1 MVFRDIALFAQ
12 RLLAILPADYWWLLR
27 CLFYAGYVSGVC
39 HYPYSY
45 TGSGDSTPLPD
56 LQKRIST
63 PSIFASIVPDGEGWQ
78 GLVELNCPYIPS
90 GLGIVRMVACRGSKR
105 CCSKSGHG
113 GSSLERERERVEDQI
128 MVW

>member
-63 PSIFASIVPDGEGWQ
+63 PQSSHQLYWMEKAGK
-78 GLVELNCPYIPS
+78 GL
-90 GLGIVRMVACRGSKR
+90 
-105 CCSKSGHG
+105 
-113 GSSLERERERVEDQI
+113 SS
-128 MVW
+128 